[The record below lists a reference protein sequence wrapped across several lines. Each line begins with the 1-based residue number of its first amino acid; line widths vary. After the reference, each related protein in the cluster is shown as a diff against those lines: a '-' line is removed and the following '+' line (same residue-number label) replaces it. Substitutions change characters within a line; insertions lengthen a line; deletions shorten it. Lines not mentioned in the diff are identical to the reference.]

1 LNETKT
7 RPEIAGLDNRES
19 AISGPQ
25 EERCRA
31 MYQILIY
38 PITANLWR
46 WEIFSDRTLLRCGT
60 GKSIVAAENE
70 LNKVVNAFREQG
82 VF

>member
-1 LNETKT
+1 
-7 RPEIAGLDNRES
+7 
-19 AISGPQ
+19 
-25 EERCRA
+25 

-60 GKSIVAAENE
+60 GKSMVAAENE
-70 LNKVVNAFREQG
+70 LNKVVNTFREQG
-82 VF
+82 VL